1 MTDRSAPRPGDFTG
15 EWDPTMLRLMVTVG
29 RPLVKVWFRPEVR
42 GLDGFPSGGVLIVSN
57 HSGGPLAIDVPIL
70 WVDFFEKF
78 GYDRPLYFLAHDL
91 LFRGPTAGML
101 MRMGMIRASRDN
113 AEKMLRSGAVVL
125 VFPGGDYDALRPTS
139 QQNIIDFHGRMG
151 YVTTAI
157 QAGAPI
163 VPAVSIGGQE
173 TQLFLTRGAWLAKRL
188 GLKRL
193 TRTEEVAVS
202 FGLPFGLSVGA
213 FNLPLPAKI
222 VTQVL
227 PPIDITAQ
235 FGENPD
241 IAEVDAH
248 VRKVMQSALDE
259 LAAHRRFPVIG

>member
-1 MTDRSAPRPGDFTG
+1 
-15 EWDPTMLRLMVTVG
+15 MLRLMVTVG

-91 LFRGPTAGML
+91 LFRGPTAGIL

-113 AEKMLRSGAVVL
+113 AKKTLRSGAVVI

-157 QAGAPI
+157 EAACRSFPPCRSAG
-163 VPAVSIGGQE
+163 
-173 TQLFLTRGAWLAKRL
+173 
-188 GLKRL
+188 
-193 TRTEEVAVS
+193 
-202 FGLPFGLSVGA
+202 
-213 FNLPLPAKI
+213 
-222 VTQVL
+222 
-227 PPIDITAQ
+227 
-235 FGENPD
+235 
-241 IAEVDAH
+241 
-248 VRKVMQSALDE
+248 RKPSYS
-259 LAAHRRFPVIG
+259 